1 MVTDDRSGWGR
12 SRRLL
17 GDLGGLGSGKQGEHP
32 NYASDR
38 HLAPILAL
46 RLQIEESRRDAG
58 TIDPVLTWIVG
69 ALHLISA
76 FSLVGLVLLHS
87 GKGGGVSDMFGGSV
101 GATAAGSTV
110 AEKNL
115 SRITVVVAVTFGF
128 TTLILGLLLA

>member
-1 MVTDDRSGWGR
+1 MGSRSK
-12 SRRLL
+12 
-17 GDLGGLGSGKQGEHP
+17 GKYTH
-32 NYASDR
+32 YSSDR
-38 HLAPILAL
+38 NLSLVAL
-46 RLQIEESRRDAG
+46 LEENGFEESGDDAG
-58 TIDPVLTWIVG
+58 TIGLVLTWIVG
-69 ALHLISA
+69 ALHLVSA

-128 TTLILGLLLA
+128 TTLVLGLLLA

>member
-1 MVTDDRSGWGR
+1 LPRES
-12 SRRLL
+12 L
-17 GDLGGLGSGKQGEHP
+17 GIVFEESGK
-32 NYASDR
+32 
-38 HLAPILAL
+38 
-46 RLQIEESRRDAG
+46 DAG
-58 TIDPVLTWIVG
+58 TIRPVLTWIVG
-69 ALHLISA
+69 ALHLIAA

>member
-1 MVTDDRSGWGR
+1 MVSDGR
-12 SRRLL
+12 SSRGRCGWFLS
-17 GDLGGLGSGKQGEHP
+17 DLGGLGSGQQREYP
-32 NYASDR
+32 NYAPDLHLDSD
-38 HLAPILAL
+38 LYPGV
-46 RLQIEESRRDAG
+46 QTEESRREAG
-58 TIDPVLTWIVG
+58 TIKPVLTWIIG